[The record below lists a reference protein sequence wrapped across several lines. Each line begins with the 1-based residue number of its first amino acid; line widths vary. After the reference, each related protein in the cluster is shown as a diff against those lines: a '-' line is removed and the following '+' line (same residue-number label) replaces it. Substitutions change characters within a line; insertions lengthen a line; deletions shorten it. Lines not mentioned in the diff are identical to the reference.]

1 LLVDLFKRWRRS
13 RSGQIT
19 DPVSPNT
26 IVQPSVV
33 SANSSGSSGPSSARA
48 RRPATMG
55 RTTAEQA
62 YLAQAANRA
71 KQE

>member
-13 RSGQIT
+13 RSGKIIE
-19 DPVSPNT
+19 PVSPN
-26 IVQPSVV
+26 VMPQPTASPPG
-33 SANSSGSSGPSSARA
+33 SSGSTSTRA

-62 YLAQAANRA
+62 YLAQAALRA
-71 KQE
+71 KQQ